1 MARSILWVVAAL
13 MAAMA
18 LVAGCI
24 NVDVPKGPYVAVND
38 GARTATPRD
47 RAAVSRMDK
56 QTLEDEVLRLT
67 AENDRL
73 RQEVAKVKREKKTL
87 DDEKNRLE
95 DRVENLQDENKKL
108 RKR

>member
-1 MARSILWVVAAL
+1 MARSILWVVAIL

-24 NVDVPKGPYVAVND
+24 NVDVPDGPYVAVND

-47 RAAVSRMDK
+47 RAAVGRMDR
-56 QTLEDEVLRLT
+56 QALEDEVLRLA

-73 RQEVAKVKREKKTL
+73 RQEVAKVKREKKSL

-95 DRVENLQDENKKL
+95 DRVENLQDENKRL